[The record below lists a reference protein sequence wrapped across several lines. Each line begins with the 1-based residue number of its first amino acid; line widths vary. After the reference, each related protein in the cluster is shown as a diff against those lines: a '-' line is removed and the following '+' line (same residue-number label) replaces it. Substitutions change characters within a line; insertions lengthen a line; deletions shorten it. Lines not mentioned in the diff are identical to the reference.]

1 MQNLALTAAG
11 ITALASMP
19 AVQGHGFIVEPAAQ
33 WFKGYPDN
41 GWGSTVDHEIWG
53 KYDFEKYGYGPNG
66 TLGFF
71 KDTYPTKGYDSLGQF
86 IAKNQELYSSD
97 IDPDCGWTVYKD
109 SARSALPTQLE
120 YTGFTHPGP
129 CEIWCDDTK
138 LLFDYDC
145 WTKYPAIP
153 AKIPYDKSKCANAN
167 RLTIFWI
174 GIHGTPWQ
182 IYTDCVWLK
191 GGSGR
196 GEPPSA
202 VGPGASKVAVG
213 SGSSST
219 PTTNAPTPTTN
230 APTPTTTNAPANTPN
245 TATTVPS
252 TPTNDASRETAGE
265 ASTSIDETEAAT
277 SGTDESAAEEA
288 TPAPEAPSTPTTNA
302 KCSRRN

>member
-1 MQNLALTAAG
+1 
-11 ITALASMP
+11 MP

-53 KYDFEKYGYGPNG
+53 KYDFEN
-66 TLGFF
+66 
-71 KDTYPTKGYDSLGQF
+71 
-86 IAKNQELYSSD
+86 D

-196 GEPPSA
+196 GKPPSA
-202 VGPGASKVAVG
+202 VGPGASKVAAG

-219 PTTNAPTPTTN
+219 PTTNAPTPTT
-230 APTPTTTNAPANTPN
+230 TNAPASTPN
-245 TATTVPS
+245 TATTAPS

-265 ASTSIDETEAAT
+265 ASTSIDETETAT
-277 SGTDESAAEEA
+277 SGADESAAEEA

>member
-1 MQNLALTAAG
+1 MQNLALIATGA
-11 ITALASMP
+11 TVLASMP
-19 AVQGHGFIVEPAAQ
+19 AVRGHGFIVEPAAQ

-41 GWGSTVDHEIWG
+41 GWGSTVDNEIWG
-53 KYDFEKYGYGPNG
+53 TYDFTKYGYGPNG

-71 KDTYPTKGYDSLGQF
+71 KDTFPTKGYDSLGQF

-97 IDPDCGWTVYKD
+97 IDPDCGWTIYKD
-109 SARSALPTQLE
+109 SARSELPEAQLE

-153 AKIPYDKSKCANAN
+153 AKIPYDKSKCADAN
-167 RLTIFWI
+167 RLTIYWI
-174 GIHGTPWQ
+174 GIHGVPWQ

-202 VGPGASKVAVG
+202 VGPGASTVAAG

-219 PTTNAPTPTTN
+219 PTPTSTSPATTAPS
-230 APTPTTTNAPANTPN
+230 
-245 TATTVPS
+245 TATKDKP
-252 TPTNDASRETAGE
+252 ASKETASE
-265 ASTSIDETEAAT
+265 ASTAVDDAPAAT
-277 SGTDESAAEEA
+277 TAPAKSTTEET
-288 TPAPEAPSTPTTNA
+288 TPVTTAPSTPATNA
-302 KCSRRN
+302 KCSRRG